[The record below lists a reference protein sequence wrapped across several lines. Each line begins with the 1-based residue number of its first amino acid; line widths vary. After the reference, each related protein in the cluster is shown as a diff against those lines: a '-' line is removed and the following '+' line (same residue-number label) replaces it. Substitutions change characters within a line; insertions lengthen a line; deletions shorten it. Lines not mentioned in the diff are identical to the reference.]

1 MLFTMWFDMKRT
13 TLAWP
18 SLLLA
23 LASALLGGAFLL
35 WDPLPLQTLRHQL
48 FDQYQR
54 WQPRTYESAPV
65 RIVDLD
71 EESLQKIGQWPW
83 PRTRIADLV
92 TQLNTNGAAAIGFD
106 VLFAEPDRTSPK
118 AMSAEWALDPG
129 LRAQIERLPDHD
141 SLLAQRLKDTGT
153 VLGFAVQRGRSD
165 ENATAEPT
173 APAPYR
179 YVWAGEPATETFH
192 PFTSAVWPLP
202 LLQASADGQGALT
215 FVPDADGVVR
225 RVPLVLSLQGAAVPS
240 LAAETLRVGQGSRNY
255 ILKSDDSGE
264 ALTEIRIGD
273 ITVPTTAQ
281 GELWVHYT
289 PPIAERTLP
298 AWQVLEGKVPREQI
312 EGQLI
317 LIGSSAQGLMDL
329 RFNPLGR
336 LMPGV
341 EAHAQALEQILTGHH
356 LQRPAWAQAA
366 ETLITAAGIVLVV
379 LLASRARALLSAG
392 LTATLIG
399 GVLWGGW
406 WLFAQE
412 LLLVNTLTPALLLA
426 VAFVL
431 ASLMHHFW
439 SEKQHRWVKEAFSR
453 YVSPNRVEH
462 LVNHPGELALGGQ
475 RRECSFIFTDLAGF
489 TTLMEKMDPAEAV
502 ALLNAYLDGMI
513 AIAFRYEGTLDRI
526 VGDAVAIVFSAP
538 VPQSDHRARALAC
551 ALEMH
556 AFATAYAE
564 SQQAQGRAFGHTRLG
579 IHSGEVIV
587 GNFGG
592 STMFDYRALGDPV
605 NTAARLESVNKHLGT
620 RICVSEATLSG
631 CPEARVRPIGRLVLK
646 GKTQALKVF
655 EPLTQPLPAAY
666 TPEADYLSAYDKM
679 ANGEVGQAQECFEAL
694 GLQHSAD
701 PLVKLHLK
709 RLRDGASDDLI
720 VLADK

>member
-1 MLFTMWFDMKRT
+1 MKKT

-18 SLLLA
+18 SILLA
-23 LASALLGGAFLL
+23 LSSAAAALAFLL
-35 WDPLPLQTLRHQL
+35 WDPLPLQSLRHQL

-54 WQPRTYESAPV
+54 WQPRVYEAAPV
-65 RIVDLD
+65 KVIDLD
-71 EESLQKIGQWPW
+71 EESLARLGQWPW
-83 PRTRIADLV
+83 PRTRIAELV
-92 TQLNTNGAAAIGFD
+92 AKLNANGVAAIGFD
-106 VLFAEPDRTSPK
+106 VLFAEADRTSPT
-118 AMSAEWALDPG
+118 AISSVWPLDPA

-141 SLLAQRLKDTGT
+141 ALLASQLKDSGV
-153 VLGFAVQRGRSD
+153 VLGFAVQRG
-165 ENATAEPT
+165 ATA
-173 APAPYR
+173 APGPADQKATPYR
-179 YVWAGEPATETFH
+179 YVWSGQPATQALH
-192 PFTSAVWPLP
+192 PFTSAVRPLP
-202 LLQASADGQGALT
+202 VLQATADGLGALT

-225 RVPLVLSLQGAAVPS
+225 RVPLVLGLQDTPVPS

-255 ILKSDDSGE
+255 ILKSE
-264 ALTEIRIGD
+264 AGGTLISEIRIGD
-273 ITVPTTAQ
+273 LTVPTTPQ
-281 GELWVHYT
+281 GEMWVHYT
-289 PPIAERTLP
+289 PTVAERTIP
-298 AWQVLEGKVPREQI
+298 AWQVIEGTVPLEMLEGHLV
-312 EGQLI
+312 

-341 EAHAQALEQILTGHH
+341 EAHAQALEQILTEHH
-356 LQRPAWAQAA
+356 LQRPGWAQAA
-366 ETLITAAGIVLVV
+366 EAVVTALGLLLVV
-379 LLASRARALLSAG
+379 LVASHTSALVSAAV
-392 LTATLIG
+392 TAGTVG
-399 GVLWGGW
+399 GVMWAGW
-406 WLFAQE
+406 WLFSQE
-412 LLLVNTLTPALLLA
+412 LLLVNTLTPALLMGMG
-426 VAFVL
+426 FVL

-538 VPQSDHRARALAC
+538 VPQADHRSRALAC
-551 ALEMH
+551 AMEMH
-556 AFATAYAE
+556 AFATNYANT
-564 SQQAQGRAFGHTRLG
+564 QQSLGRAFGHTRLG

-631 CPEARVRPIGRLVLK
+631 CPDAKVRPIGRLVLK
-646 GKTQALKVF
+646 GKTQALKVY
-655 EPLTQPLPAAY
+655 EPLGDASPPEYAELAQYQAAY
-666 TPEADYLSAYDKM
+666 
-679 ANGEVGQAQECFEAL
+679 EAL
-694 GLQHSAD
+694 AAGDRSISSGLFETMSNSNPAD
-701 PLVKLHLK
+701 PLVRLHLK
-709 RLRDGASDDLI
+709 RLQEGALDDLI